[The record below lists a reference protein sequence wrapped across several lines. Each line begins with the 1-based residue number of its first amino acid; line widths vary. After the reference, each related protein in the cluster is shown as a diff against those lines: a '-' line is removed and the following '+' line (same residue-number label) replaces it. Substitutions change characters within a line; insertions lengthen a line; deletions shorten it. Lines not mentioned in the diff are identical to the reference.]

1 MSVYI
6 FSETCDIIRSFP
18 FQTQDI
24 SVFAV
29 LTNKIQTGVM
39 VLDKL
44 DTTTGNA
51 NRPVPKS
58 SEPSESSGSRRHLTS
73 TSKQGE
79 RDLQFDDE
87 KLAEVVK

>member
-1 MSVYI
+1 M
-6 FSETCDIIRSFP
+6 
-18 FQTQDI
+18 
-24 SVFAV
+24 FAV

-58 SEPSESSGSRRHLTS
+58 SEPSESSGSSWHLMS
-73 TSKQGE
+73 TPKQGE
-79 RDLQFDDE
+79 RDLQFDEE
-87 KLAEVVK
+87 KMAEVGK